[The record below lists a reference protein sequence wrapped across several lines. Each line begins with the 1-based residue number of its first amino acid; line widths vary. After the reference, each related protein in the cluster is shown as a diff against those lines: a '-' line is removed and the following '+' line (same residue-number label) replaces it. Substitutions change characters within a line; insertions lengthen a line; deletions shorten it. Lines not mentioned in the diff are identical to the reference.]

1 VTPKDGAMDTAAED
15 SFDDGELEELVL
27 ACLDATDPRAELHL
41 RAAHRP
47 ALAAAAERLI
57 GQVSRLEQ
65 LDTTALIG
73 APEPRADDPRSWPTI
88 PGVELV
94 ALIGRGGQGLVFRGT
109 QRYLQRTVAVKLL
122 APDLQTPA
130 FVERFRREAR
140 MLAALQHPHIVTCH
154 DAGVTPSGQCYL
166 VMELVDGP
174 NLGRWLDDHGP
185 LDVSTALELVRD
197 LALALE
203 HAQRDG
209 LVHRDVKPENVLLQ
223 PRSVK
228 GVAFPFVAKLVDL
241 GLARPVQ
248 RTAGFTLL
256 TPVGS
261 VVGTPATM
269 APEQFDAP
277 ESVDHR
283 ADIYG
288 LGCVLFHALAGQP
301 AFTGTAMTE
310 VLLQKLAL
318 RDAGGRVTLDGVPDD
333 VTSLVSRMLAWDASA
348 RPASYAEL
356 RADLEALTRGASAH
370 FAPPTSKT
378 LPRVLTIAATAA
390 LVLAAWRLVDRAP
403 RESRPLG
410 VTERAPL
417 ETAVEGSAHVAAKES
432 SVTTAMPK
440 LGTPQQLF
448 PTETELPLAAWE
460 CDTPRNW
467 GVDEL
472 GVGVLVNTSR
482 GRTAARRAL
491 PPGAFE
497 LRGELEPRP
506 RFESTTNTPVPIDAL
521 GLRIELAGDDAL
533 ALELTPLGGTRFAA
547 TWRRERREG
556 SEWRVVAD
564 LDGCADEFPLAEPLA
579 FSVTWSGSRL
589 EAHCGPRDTP
599 SAALVSASPGSDW
612 GNPGAPEAL
621 EVYAERGVA
630 VLTGWTLAVAE

>member
-1 VTPKDGAMDTAAED
+1 MGAAAED
-15 SFDDGELEELVL
+15 SFDEGELEELVL
-27 ACLDATDPRAELHL
+27 ACLDASDSRAELQR

-65 LDTTALIG
+65 LDAAALVA

-109 QRYLQRTVAVKLL
+109 QRYLQRTVAVKVL
-122 APDLQTPA
+122 APDLQTPS

-154 DAGVTPSGQCYL
+154 DAGVTPDGRCFL

-185 LDVSTALELVRD
+185 LDVSTALELTRD

-223 PRSVK
+223 PRSVT

-241 GLARPVQ
+241 GLARPVH
-248 RTAGFTLL
+248 RTDGFTLL

-301 AFTGTAMTE
+301 AFTGNAMIE
-310 VLLQKLAL
+310 VVTQKLAL
-318 RDAGGRVTLDGVPDD
+318 RDAGGRVTLEGVPED
-333 VTSLVSRMLAWDASA
+333 VTTLVSRMLAWDATA
-348 RPASYAEL
+348 RPASYAAL
-356 RADLEALTRGASAH
+356 RADLDAL
-370 FAPPTSKT
+370 APPTSVSSPAST
-378 LPRVLTIAATAA
+378 SRTRSRALALAAAAALAIAGWQLMGRTPHEPLPPGGTERSLEVTAPDVTRSSDATAA
-390 LVLAAWRLVDRAP
+390 ESTVSPVMPALGAP
-403 RESRPLG
+403 QP
-410 VTERAPL
+410 
-417 ETAVEGSAHVAAKES
+417 
-432 SVTTAMPK
+432 
-440 LGTPQQLF
+440 LF
-448 PTETELPLAAWE
+448 PTDAQQPVADWE
-460 CDTPRNW
+460 CDAPHRW
-467 GVDEL
+467 VVDEL
-472 GVGVLVNTSR
+472 GLGVLVNTPR
-482 GRTAARRAL
+482 ERTAARRAL
-491 PPGAFE
+491 PPGGFE

-506 RFESTTNTPVPIDAL
+506 RFESSANPSVPMEAL
-521 GLRIELAGDDAL
+521 GLRIELAGEDAL
-533 ALELTPLGGTRFAA
+533 ALALTPLGGTRFAA
-547 TWRRERREG
+547 TWRHERRADDKWRAVEDLG
-556 SEWRVVAD
+556 TCESELPIGESLSFV
-564 LDGCADEFPLAEPLA
+564 
-579 FSVTWSGSRL
+579 VTWSGARFD
-589 EAHCGPRDTP
+589 AQCGPRETP
-599 SAALVSASPGSDW
+599 TAALVSVTPGNEWD
-612 GNPGAPEAL
+612 NPRAPAAL
-621 EVYAERGVA
+621 EVYAQRGVA
-630 VLTGWTLAVAE
+630 VLTNWSLAVAQ